1 MSISFGSNAQSSLE
15 VLCRLLSLET
25 NKLSL
30 SFCFDQRLLN
40 YIVFPFVEQIDI
52 LLLLSQSFDVVSLVN
67 QTIINPDKKAK
78 KTGITKEE

>member
-15 VLCRLLSLET
+15 ALSNLSLET
-25 NKLSL
+25 HKLSL

-40 YIVFPFVEQIDI
+40 YIIFPFVEQIDI

-67 QTIINPDKKAK
+67 QTIIYPDNKAK